1 MKQMSVLLHALYHKL
16 RRPFYA
22 ASVLALSA
30 VTWQL
35 PAQAATNTVS
45 VSNYPL
51 YLLSEAVTKG
61 TPSAQRILKPGNV
74 GHHGSMSPSD
84 KKMIQDSTFVV
95 WFGPSLENSL
105 SGTLEDA
112 PNDIA
117 LLDFDAFKRYPLR
130 DIQTKP
136 ISNTE
141 DPHIWLDPNNAKA
154 ITRAL
159 AAIHT
164 HANPQYKD
172 IYQANVKDFAKR
184 MDAAVRQVQ
193 QESPSLRDYWA
204 YHDAYQYLEKAANI
218 RLAGSLSPD
227 HHLAPKASQLRWLTT
242 HRPAKNMCLLNQ
254 SETAKGLNA
263 KLKPLTTSVQLEDM
277 SDSTDFVDGWKTM
290 AQQINRCIDG
300 A

>member
-193 QESPSLRDYWA
+193 QESPSFRDYWA
-204 YHDAYQYLEKAANI
+204 YHDAIRCVIFRPSQSATLKTHISGWILIMLRRLLVHWQPSIRTPIRNTKIFIKPMSKTLPNVWMLRCAKCSKNPPAFVITGRIMMLINI
-218 RLAGSLSPD
+218 LKKRLIFA
-227 HHLAPKASQLRWLTT
+227 
-242 HRPAKNMCLLNQ
+242 
-254 SETAKGLNA
+254 
-263 KLKPLTTSVQLEDM
+263 
-277 SDSTDFVDGWKTM
+277 
-290 AQQINRCIDG
+290 
-300 A
+300 

>member
-1 MKQMSVLLHALYHKL
+1 MKQLPAFLRALYQKL
-16 RRPFYA
+16 RRPAY
-22 ASVLALSA
+22 SVGVLAVSA
-30 VTWQL
+30 AAWQM
-35 PAQAATNTVS
+35 PAYAATNTVS

-61 TPSAQRILKPGNV
+61 TPSAQRILQAGDV
-74 GHHGSMSPSD
+74 GHHGSISPSD
-84 KKMIQDSTFVV
+84 KKLIQDSTFVV

-105 SGTLEDA
+105 TGALENA

-117 LLDFDAFKRYPLR
+117 LLDFDAFNRHPLR
-130 DIQTKP
+130 DIKTQP

-141 DPHIWLDPNNAKA
+141 DPHIWLDPDNAKA
-154 ITRAL
+154 ITGAL

-172 IYQANVKDFAKR
+172 VYQANVKDFAKR
-184 MDAAVRQVQ
+184 MDAAVQQVQ
-193 QESPSLRDYWA
+193 KAAPSPRDYWA
-204 YHDAYQYLEKAANI
+204 YHDAYQYMENAANI

-242 HRPAKNMCLLNQ
+242 HRPTPQMCLLNQ

-263 KLKPLTTSVQLEDM
+263 KLKPLRTSVQIEDM
-277 SDSTDFVDGWKTM
+277 SNSTDFVDGWTTM
-290 AQQINRCIDG
+290 AQQINDCISG
-300 A
+300 V